1 MVKTRRWTIAL
12 GLTAAIF
19 AGTTAAQEAS
29 TLDVA
34 DATGYIGKW
43 ALSLETPRGTR
54 EQSLTLSDV
63 AGKVSAELS
72 GGRGGAMTITDITK
86 SDRGLVLRFERNMRG
101 NAMDV
106 TMTLSL
112 DGETLNVSQ
121 DIGDR
126 TMSGTGEKRM

>member
-1 MVKTRRWTIAL
+1 MLKTGRWMIAL

-19 AGTTAAQEAS
+19 APSTAAQEAS

-34 DATGYIGKW
+34 DAAGYLGEW
-43 ALSLETPRGTR
+43 TLSLDTPRGAR
-54 EQSLTLSDV
+54 EQTLTLSDV

-72 GGRGGAMTITDITK
+72 GGRGGAMAITDITK
-86 SDRGLVLRFERNMRG
+86 SDGGLVLRFERSMRG
-101 NAMDV
+101 NTMGV

-121 DIGDR
+121 DVGDR

>member
-1 MVKTRRWTIAL
+1 MIAL

-19 AGTTAAQEAS
+19 APSTAAQEAS
-29 TLDVA
+29 TL
-34 DATGYIGKW
+34 
-43 ALSLETPRGTR
+43 
-54 EQSLTLSDV
+54 DV

-72 GGRGGAMTITDITK
+72 GGRGGAMAITDITK
-86 SDRGLVLRFERNMRG
+86 SDGGLVLRFERSMRG
-101 NAMDV
+101 NTMGV

-121 DIGDR
+121 DVGDR

>member
-1 MVKTRRWTIAL
+1 MLKTGRWMIAL

-19 AGTTAAQEAS
+19 ATSTAAQEAS

-34 DATGYIGKW
+34 DAAGYLGEW
-43 ALSLETPRGTR
+43 TLSLDTPRGAR
-54 EQSLTLSDV
+54 EQTLTLSDV

-86 SDRGLVLRFERNMRG
+86 SDGGLVLRFERSMRG
-101 NAMDV
+101 NTTGV

-121 DIGDR
+121 DVGDR